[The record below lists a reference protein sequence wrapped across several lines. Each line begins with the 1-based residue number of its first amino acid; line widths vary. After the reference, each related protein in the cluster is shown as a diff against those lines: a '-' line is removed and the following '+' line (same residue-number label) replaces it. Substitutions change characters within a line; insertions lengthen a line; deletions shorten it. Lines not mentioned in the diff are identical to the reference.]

1 MKHFDRLNQVRPSGD
16 KRGLLFQFMTEIFVD
31 VTRMNHGRVK
41 TPDVQMFMIR
51 CCLTRLLIFPPS
63 QPGDEG
69 TLLASVILCVTLWNS
84 SLSPLT
90 HRLKCSSFVPVR
102 SLMSYLTTMIKSWE
116 YCSVSPRCVL
126 MSAAGDK
133 LIYSDVSRRSAAH
146 LTLAL
151 HCSVLQHSLQCTS
164 CGLIL
169 QARKIARHT
178 FLCCE
183 TWGFCKQSLNATIK
197 LNLVL

>member
-1 MKHFDRLNQVRPSGD
+1 MIHFDSIKLGLAETNVGYCFNSWRRFLLTW
-16 KRGLLFQFMTEIFVD
+16 RGWIMAGLKLL
-31 VTRMNHGRVK
+31 
-41 TPDVQMFMIR
+41 MFMIR